1 MSRDHPMND
10 TPERLRRLAAER
22 IDLFQLHRIDPEVLA
37 DEQSGLLG
45 DLLEEGKVRAVGL
58 SEVSVEELEAARRV
72 VPVSTVQNLY
82 NLVNRKSEAV
92 LDHCE
97 REGIGFIPWFPIAAG
112 DLARPRGGDGLAERG
127 AVRLPGSGPVA
138 RRRSSSSPA
147 PAPRRVRRARE
158 KGHDRGFRRGI
169 RYPVPRL
176 SAVSQRANCSVTFVK
191 VSSVAVLISRS
202 NRRVDTARTAS
213 HMAQLARL
221 SPPSSTTGTW
231 CGNPRSRVVKGTTMA
246 CRIGSVLK
254 RSPETTRHGRKPRC
268 SLATVGSS
276 GANQMW
282 PCCTLTR
289 CTPATPQRQKRPAR
303 RR

>member
-72 VPVSTVQNLY
+72 VPVSTVQNRY

-97 REGIGFIPWFPIAAG
+97 REGIGFIPW
-112 DLARPRGGDGLAERG
+112 
-127 AVRLPGSGPVA
+127 
-138 RRRSSSSPA
+138 
-147 PAPRRVRRARE
+147 RARE

-246 CRIGSVLK
+246 CRIGSALK

-276 GANQMW
+276 VANQMW

-289 CTPATPQRQKRPAR
+289 CTPVTPQRQKRPAR